1 VRGGKGS
8 EQPKSHTRWRAG
20 AHRLAGRERRL
31 AEVIPSHVVA
41 PLLVGSNL
49 AETSDSALIFALRLA
64 SLLDVRLVVVH
75 VVESTPL
82 PKGKRAPLGKGERAA
97 VRKVIDWH
105 QASAKQL
112 LIRQLRR
119 VGGGPEQA
127 ELEVRSG
134 TPAVELLAA
143 ARRRRATLL
152 VLGTGDGGPG
162 HVGLRVLAATRVP
175 VVIVPRSAR
184 QLPAGRLA
192 KHLHLLP
199 PLARPRKVRN
209 RRAAQRPR

>member
-1 VRGGKGS
+1 V
-8 EQPKSHTRWRAG
+8 P
-20 AHRLAGRERRL
+20 
-31 AEVIPSHVVA
+31 
-41 PLLVGSNL
+41 PLLLGSDL
-49 AETSDSALIFALRLA
+49 AETSDSAFIFALRLA
-64 SLLDVRLVVVH
+64 SLLDARLVVVH

-82 PKGKRAPLGKGERAA
+82 PKGKHAPLAKGERAA
-97 VRKVIDWH
+97 VRRVIDWH

-143 ARRRRATLL
+143 ARKRRASLL
-152 VLGTGDGGPG
+152 IIGKATGAGGPG

-175 VVIVPRSAR
+175 VVIVPGSAR

-199 PLARPRKVRN
+199 SLARPRTVRK